1 MAPPLPYSNGMQ
13 TDAAWDR
20 RGMGAKQ
27 REKNVRTATSGV
39 VLWRPDVVLAT
50 VAGGTQRPK
59 VRIAEPTLRPE
70 SMRARVETAQTILGS
85 IADARQQLAM
95 AHARGTISQTERERV
110 SATIDA
116 YRAEATLDEVLSQTS
131 SQLSL
136 LMKEGG
142 LR

>member
-1 MAPPLPYSNGMQ
+1 MAPPLPCSNGMQ

-20 RGMGAKQ
+20 RGMGSKQ

-70 SMRARVETAQTILGS
+70 SMRARVETAQTILGT

-95 AHARGTISQTERERV
+95 AHARGTIAQTERERV

-116 YRAEATLDEVLSQTS
+116 YRAEAALDEVLTQTS

-136 LMKEGG
+136 LMKERG

>member
-1 MAPPLPYSNGMQ
+1 MQ

-20 RGMGAKQ
+20 RGMGSKQ
-27 REKNVRTATSGV
+27 CDKNVRTATSGV
-39 VLWRPDVVLAT
+39 VIWRPDVVLAT
-50 VAGGTQRPK
+50 VASGTQRPK
-59 VRIAEPTLRPE
+59 VRLAEPTLRPE

-85 IADARQQLAM
+85 LADARQQLALVQS
-95 AHARGTISQTERERV
+95 RGTVAQTERERV

-116 YRAEATLDEVLSQTS
+116 YRAEAALDDVLTQTS

-136 LMKEGG
+136 LMKERG